1 MSSLLLAARIE
12 TLKSSLAE
20 VSNAVKIAVRFQQ
33 EIIAIRQSIEDASEA
48 LGEIDT
54 QVALMRTMFDKKRP
68 ERAEQFLEAIEA
80 ADSFENAS
88 QHLKSVKDHLDR
100 MRARSYSGL
109 EGDSAPS
116 RVTLEKSIQKTARIL
131 TRQLE
136 VAADEKNESE
146 AWATVLKDVTEDI
159 PELYNDYVDLLRGL
173 ALRDTGLDDG
183 MCAIVDE
190 LMRGVDKGKMS
201 EWESLT
207 VPSLEQ
213 KFSVKMAKIIRLGFG
228 DWSLW
233 SLPLAAS
240 QYGQLVSGDKRLDA
254 RFGEEKKAEIGSPYR
269 TLVAD
274 AFATYAMGP
283 AYAAAAIVLKL
294 DPSKPTE
301 ADVSCE
307 PERAVV
313 ILDMLGRLDKEKLG
327 GYEQYLVLLR
337 NAWHEALSQNDN
349 ENPVSE
355 AREKVLISFTET
367 MFAYI
372 KRNAANPIAY
382 DEEWFSPVS
391 MWPENL
397 LEWHLRWVAQQEA
410 ARASNDG
417 QPDKNALEDPDE
429 VLDVGGLDN
438 TQRDFRHAM
447 NVAWL
452 CRLNNPDEVDAIQEA
467 AYDLLHLLA
476 EVVPRDEPPLG
487 NEELLSFTSYPRRFV
502 GSAKPA

>member
-1 MSSLLLAARIE
+1 
-12 TLKSSLAE
+12 
-20 VSNAVKIAVRFQQ
+20 
-33 EIIAIRQSIEDASEA
+33 
-48 LGEIDT
+48 
-54 QVALMRTMFDKKRP
+54 
-68 ERAEQFLEAIEA
+68 
-80 ADSFENAS
+80 
-88 QHLKSVKDHLDR
+88 
-100 MRARSYSGL
+100 
-109 EGDSAPS
+109 
-116 RVTLEKSIQKTARIL
+116 
-131 TRQLE
+131 
-136 VAADEKNESE
+136 
-146 AWATVLKDVTEDI
+146 
-159 PELYNDYVDLLRGL
+159 
-173 ALRDTGLDDG
+173 
-183 MCAIVDE
+183 
-190 LMRGVDKGKMS
+190 
-201 EWESLT
+201 
-207 VPSLEQ
+207 
-213 KFSVKMAKIIRLGFG
+213 
-228 DWSLW
+228 
-233 SLPLAAS
+233 
-240 QYGQLVSGDKRLDA
+240 
-254 RFGEEKKAEIGSPYR
+254 
-269 TLVAD
+269 
-274 AFATYAMGP
+274 
-283 AYAAAAIVLKL
+283 
-294 DPSKPTE
+294 
-301 ADVSCE
+301 
-307 PERAVV
+307 
-313 ILDMLGRLDKEKLG
+313 MLGRLDKEKLG